1 MFRQWFK
8 YVIYAG
14 LVNEDSADV
23 RKQILISSLFSLIS
37 FVLLIV
43 YGIDSLLQA
52 NMGLAAVVLLTAV
65 VSGVNYLF
73 LCRTGKYRI
82 SSFIV
87 VILMTV
93 LCLYL
98 LCTGG
103 SHNTG
108 PLWLFVLPGL
118 VFYVF
123 GLIKGSFFVAATMI
137 LVCYIL
143 FVPGNALLHTHYS
156 IAFMQRF
163 SGAMFSVCLIAF
175 IYEYSRED
183 GRKELLNLSRKLD
196 QLSRIDE
203 LTGLSNRRDMF
214 ERLRYEL
221 HRFERSGKVFSV
233 LIADIDHFK
242 SINDNYGHECGDE
255 FLKMLALVLQKNTQK
270 RDVVARWGG
279 EEFLIFLPETTGVNA
294 EKTAERL
301 RRAIEELTMT
311 YNGEK
316 ITTTTSIGL
325 AEYTTGQSLNELINT
340 ADKFLYLAKRE
351 GRNRVKRTIS

>member
-1 MFRQWFK
+1 MFRDWVK
-8 YVIYAG
+8 NVIYAG
-14 LVNEDSADV
+14 LVHEESAEI

-37 FVLLIV
+37 FVFLIF
-43 YGIDSLLQA
+43 YGIDSIIQA
-52 NMGLAAVVLLTAV
+52 NLELAAVVLLTAI

-73 LCRTGKYRI
+73 LCRTGNYRI
-82 SSFIV
+82 STFIV
-87 VILMTV
+87 VVLMTA
-93 LCLYL
+93 LCFYL

-103 SHNTG
+103 SNNTG
-108 PLWLFVLPGL
+108 PLWFFILPGL
-118 VFYVF
+118 GYYVF
-123 GLIKGSFFVAATMI
+123 GLFRGSLFVAVLML

-143 FVPGNALLHTHYS
+143 FVPDNILLKTQYS
-156 IAFMQRF
+156 LAFVQRF
-163 SGAMFSVCLIAF
+163 PGAILSVCLIAY

-196 QLSRIDE
+196 QLSRKDE
-203 LTGLSNRRDMF
+203 LTNLSNRRDMF
-214 ERLRYEL
+214 DRLRYEM
-221 HRFERSGKVFSV
+221 HRFERSSKGFSV

-242 SINDNYGHECGDE
+242 SVNDTYGHECGDE
-255 FLKMLALVLQKNTQK
+255 LLKEIARVLSNNIQK

-279 EEFLIFLPETTGVNA
+279 EEFLIFLPETSGVDA

-301 RRAIEELTMT
+301 RLAIANLSLN
-311 YNGEK
+311 YNGNT

-325 AEYTTGQSLNELINT
+325 AEYSSGQSLNELINT

>member
-1 MFRQWFK
+1 MFRDWFK
-8 YVIYAG
+8 NVIYAG
-14 LVNEDSADV
+14 LVNEESADV

-37 FVLLIV
+37 FVLLII
-43 YGIDSLLQA
+43 YGIDSLVRENLE
-52 NMGLAAVVLLTAV
+52 LAAVVLLTAV

-73 LCRTGKYRI
+73 LCRTGKYRV

-87 VILMTV
+87 VILMSL

-103 SHNTG
+103 SDNTG

-118 VFYVF
+118 AFYVF
-123 GLIKGSFFVAATMI
+123 GLFKGTIFVAVLMI

-143 FVPGNALLHTHYS
+143 FIPGNSLLQTQYTL
-156 IAFMQRF
+156 AFVQRF
-163 SGAMFSVCLIAF
+163 SGAMFSVCLIAY

-196 QLSRIDE
+196 QLSRRDE

-214 ERLRYEL
+214 DRLRYEL
-221 HRFERSGKVFSV
+221 HRFERSGKAFSV

-242 SINDNYGHECGDE
+242 SINDTYGHECGDE
-255 FLKMLALVLQKNTQK
+255 FLKEIAKVMRVNIQK
-270 RDVVARWGG
+270 RDAVARWGG
-279 EEFLIFLPETTGVNA
+279 EEFLIFLPETSGADA

-301 RRAIEELTMT
+301 RRAVADLAMS
-311 YNGEK
+311 YNDST
-316 ITTTTSIGL
+316 ISTTTSIGL
-325 AEYTTGQSLNELINT
+325 AEYTPGQSLNELINT